1 MKRILILSAVL
12 FLGAASGLNAGSLF
26 DEEKKDAASNVVM
39 DVEKDRPVTVEENR
53 RFVQSQPNY
62 VKSKLKEF
70 DDKLS
75 KMNSR
80 LEKLESEVKVLSGK
94 KD

>member
-1 MKRILILSAVL
+1 MQTSLILLAVI
-12 FLGAASGLNAGSLF
+12 FIGFVPVLNAASLF
-26 DEEKKDAASNVVM
+26 DEEKKDAAASVVM

-53 RFVQSQPNY
+53 KFVQSQPNY

-70 DDKLS
+70 DDKLV
-75 KMNSR
+75 KMGSR
-80 LEKLESEVKVLSGK
+80 LEKLESEVKTLSEK

>member
-1 MKRILILSAVL
+1 MQTSLILLAVI
-12 FLGAASGLNAGSLF
+12 FIGFVPVLNAASLF
-26 DEEKKDAASNVVM
+26 DEEKKDAASSVVM

-53 RFVQSQPNY
+53 KFVQSQPNY

-70 DDKLS
+70 DDKLV
-75 KMNSR
+75 KMGSR
-80 LEKLESEVKVLSGK
+80 LEKLESEVKTLSEK

>member
-1 MKRILILSAVL
+1 MQTSLILLAVI
-12 FLGAASGLNAGSLF
+12 FMGFVPVLNAASLF

-53 RFVQSQPNY
+53 KFVQSQPNY

-70 DDKLS
+70 DDKLV
-75 KMNSR
+75 KMGSR
-80 LEKLESEVKVLSGK
+80 IEKLESEVKTLSEK